1 MTCSSP
7 HLTALLPPLNST
19 ARRKRRMISLLLGAA
34 GTGMLL
40 FLSACKHEV
49 VEPVELP
56 PPTVQ
61 QRLSVIFN
69 YGNHDYE
76 LASTYLDTMGHLF
89 KLDTLCFIVSA
100 IQAEDDDEGVITE
113 FEGVQLVANAANASN
128 DFLLGPLTTGHLH
141 QLRFDLGL
149 RPEEDQILPPNGSEM
164 ATMYCGT
171 NTDGYHFLLIS
182 GQVDG
187 NGDGELDTN
196 DPRFSFR
203 CTGEAL
209 RRSNTSPVHADLI
222 QGGSLTA
229 ALPIDLELLLAGIDL
244 LATAS
249 SDGDAPINARLMDQL
264 VIATTQEH

>member
-1 MTCSSP
+1 MTP
-7 HLTALLPPLNST
+7 
-19 ARRKRRMISLLLGAA
+19 LLLGAA

-40 FLSACKHEV
+40 LLSACKHEV
-49 VEPVELP
+49 IEPEELE

-61 QRLSVIFN
+61 QRLAVTFN
-69 YGNHDYE
+69 YGGHGYE
-76 LASTYLDTMGHLF
+76 LASTYFDMLGHLY

-100 IQAEDDDEGVITE
+100 IQAEDDDEGVITT
-113 FEGVQLVANAANASN
+113 FEGVQLVASAANASN
-128 DFLLGPLTTGHLH
+128 DFLLGPLTAGHLH

-149 RPEEDQILPPNGSEM
+149 RPEEDQIPPSNGSDM
-164 ATMYCGT
+164 AAMYCGT
-171 NTDGYHFLLIS
+171 NTDGYHFLHIS

-187 NGDGELDTN
+187 NGDGELDAS

-229 ALPIDLELLLAGIDL
+229 ALPVDLELLLAGIDL

-249 SDGDAPINARLMDQL
+249 SDGDAPINAHLMDQL
-264 VIATTQEH
+264 VVATTQEH